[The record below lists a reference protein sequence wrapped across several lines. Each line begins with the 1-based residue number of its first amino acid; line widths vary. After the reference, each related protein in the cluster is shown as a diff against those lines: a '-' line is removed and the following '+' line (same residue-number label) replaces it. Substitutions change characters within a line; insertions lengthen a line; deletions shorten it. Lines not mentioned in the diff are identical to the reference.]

1 MNLMNYVIMSSKNL
15 RIRQKKLIGD
25 LHRLISDLD
34 QQNTGV
40 SANPQHQLETN
51 WRRYLLLQKRTLL
64 KICHQIQGTS
74 AFWRPLLTVFFPH
87 FIAVQCYLFY
97 LAVFA
102 GHLPPSSTYLYKLI
116 LCQFV
121 PAFFFL
127 LNQCAAVVSNNEAL
141 ERACRVYYV
150 KLAFSGAAADKG
162 RSPAMAVKL
171 LKVIVNYFK
180 YAKLLKMCF
189 IFRLKCC
196 KALDVCTASPLRW
209 PPAFE

>member
-102 GHLPPSSTYLYKLI
+102 GHLPPSSTYLYKMI
-116 LCQFV
+116 LGQFV
-121 PAFFFL
+121 PAFFYL

-150 KLAFSGAAADKG
+150 KLAFFGTAAEKRK
-162 RSPAMAVKL
+162 RSPPAMAVKL
-171 LKVIVNYFK
+171 LKV
-180 YAKLLKMCF
+180 LL
-189 IFRLKCC
+189 
-196 KALDVCTASPLRW
+196 
-209 PPAFE
+209 